1 MIIYGKIW
9 YDIQA
14 LVIQHTDK
22 IKNLDKWPWVKIH
35 LSKNSTT
42 KEPALS
48 TLNSNNIWRS
58 KMRYIT
64 CRPDLF
70 NLKKR
75 KNLISYIIVRIE
87 LSINENTKIPQT

>member
-1 MIIYGKIW
+1 MIW
-9 YDIQA
+9 YTGLSYTTA
-14 LVIQHTDK
+14 VK

-35 LSKNSTT
+35 LSKNATT
-42 KEPALS
+42 KEPALP
-48 TLNSNNIWRS
+48 TLPNNIWRS

-70 NLKKR
+70 NLKTR
-75 KNLISYIIVRIE
+75 KDLISYTIVIIE